1 MMWQRKASLLLCL
14 FSLLFSSSW
23 AWSQD
28 ISGPSTLGLSELLSQ
43 ELSLPDPET
52 PELTSSMTLIDKLVK
67 QLEAW
72 INWYK
77 KVTDWFEE
85 VKTSWNQ
92 LKLLLTKQS
101 EQIASLQ
108 RENELLK
115 ESIKLQKVTYGG
127 TGFAAGFAAG
137 FLSRGL
143 IK

>member
-1 MMWQRKASLLLCL
+1 MWQRRISL
-14 FSLLFSSSW
+14 FSCSFFLLLFSFSG
-23 AWSQD
+23 WSQD
-28 ISGPSTLGLSELLSQ
+28 ISGPSTLAPSELLSQ
-43 ELSLPDPET
+43 ELSLPDPEI

>member
-1 MMWQRKASLLLCL
+1 MCRKRVLLSLCL

-28 ISGPSTLGLSELLSQ
+28 ISGPSTLAPSELLYQ
-43 ELSLPDPET
+43 ELSLPDPEV

>member
-1 MMWQRKASLLLCL
+1 
-14 FSLLFSSSW
+14 
-23 AWSQD
+23 
-28 ISGPSTLGLSELLSQ
+28 
-43 ELSLPDPET
+43 
-52 PELTSSMTLIDKLVK
+52 MTLIDKLVK

-92 LKLLLTKQS
+92 LKLLLMKQS

>member
-1 MMWQRKASLLLCL
+1 
-14 FSLLFSSSW
+14 
-23 AWSQD
+23 
-28 ISGPSTLGLSELLSQ
+28 
-43 ELSLPDPET
+43 
-52 PELTSSMTLIDKLVK
+52 MTLIDKLVK

>member
-1 MMWQRKASLLLCL
+1 MCRKRVLLSLCL

-92 LKLLLTKQS
+92 LKLLLMKQS

>member
-1 MMWQRKASLLLCL
+1 
-14 FSLLFSSSW
+14 LLFSSSW

-28 ISGPSTLGLSELLSQ
+28 ISGPSTLAPSELLYQ
-43 ELSLPDPET
+43 ELSLPDPEV